1 MRTRYFLLLCLFGT
15 LAGCDKAG
23 KPAAT
28 PSPPVRV
35 FAATSTRKAVDEIA
49 AKFTSATGVRVEC
62 EFDASGSLARK
73 IEHGADADL
82 FLSADEEW
90 ADYVEKKDL
99 LARRRT
105 LLTNRLVVVVPAD
118 SKLAVKDLADVA
130 GEGVKRLAVGAD
142 PVPAGRYARQA
153 LKKGGVWE
161 KIEGRLLEGKD
172 VAAVLLYVARD
183 EADAGFVY
191 ATDAAA
197 SGKVRVAYEVPENF
211 TVPIRYPLV
220 TLKRDRPN
228 PDADRLADYL
238 AGDAAGV
245 VFRKAGFGLAN

>member
-1 MRTRYFLLLCLFGT
+1 MRTRCFLLLCLFGT

-28 PSPPVRV
+28 PPPPVRI
-35 FAATSTRKAVDEIA
+35 FAATSTRNAVEKIA
-49 AKFTSATGVRVEC
+49 AKITYPTGIRVEC

-90 ADYVEKKDL
+90 ADYLEKKGL
-99 LARRRT
+99 VARRRT
-105 LLTNRLVVVVPAD
+105 LFSNRLVVVVPAD
-118 SKLAVKDLADVA
+118 SKLAVKDLADLA

-153 LKKGGVWE
+153 LKKGEVWE
-161 KIEGRLLEGKD
+161 KVEGRLLEGKD
-172 VAAVLLYVARD
+172 VAAVLLYVARG

-220 TLKRDRPN
+220 TIKRDQPN
-228 PDADRLADYL
+228 PNAGRCADYL
-238 AGDAAGV
+238 AGEAAGA
-245 VFRKAGFGLAN
+245 VFRKAGFGLAD